1 MADASSSTLKDILNS
16 SVLVALV
23 TVVLGG
29 IGGNYILHEYQE
41 GSKDKQQELDDHKA
55 LVQRQE
61 EVAISAFQLLGDAH
75 YFAIALNKLAQPA
88 PLPGLTPAQLE
99 TRQKSNELIWSRS
112 ADFLERWEKEKT
124 ATGMRLFFFYE
135 GDDVRG
141 AWARVKDAGDQML
154 SSALNR
160 VLMHSPIQAAT
171 AAEIA
176 AREAVRRTEV
186 RRRRERSCPRA
197 RTRASDTQVSA
208 RATRTL

>member
-29 IGGNYILHEYQE
+29 IGGNYILHQYQE
-41 GSKDKQQELDDHKA
+41 SSKNKQQELDDHKA

-88 PLPGLTPAQLE
+88 PLPGLTPAQIE
-99 TRQKSNELIWSRS
+99 TRRKSNELLWSRS
-112 ADFLERWEKEKT
+112 SDFLERWEKEKT

-135 GDDVRG
+135 GDGVRDKWG
-141 AWARVKDAGDQML
+141 RVKDAGDQML
-154 SSALNR
+154 SSALNH
-160 VLMHSPIQAAT
+160 VLIHIANPGAQLPQTSPQGKAP
-171 AAEIA
+171 EEQKFD
-176 AREAVRRTEV
+176 EAVSEL
-186 RRRRERSCPRA
+186 A
-197 RTRASDTQVSA
+197 RTLEQAHRAIK
-208 RATRTL
+208 